1 MCGATNTLQCVLK
14 IKFYFFKSLLTSFLF
29 LSSSL
34 LKLLSSKARKRLSTI
49 KLPITSAGKN
59 MKKQLSAPVSCS
71 ARIQSHRGSIHSPQS
86 IRNIIMNEWK
96 KSLKFHLQSSM
107 SQGCWLITLRQKT
120 KQIKIW
126 NTQLH
131 AMEF

>member
-1 MCGATNTLQCVLK
+1 MNTLSSYRLYTCLGLVKRSLLCFHSMYLHRLK
-14 IKFYFFKSLLTSFLF
+14 YKIVLTSFLF

-71 ARIQSHRGSIHSPQS
+71 ARIQSHRGSIHSPHR
-86 IRNIIMNEWK
+86 IRNIIINEWK
-96 KSLKFHLQSSM
+96 KSLKFHLYKSS
-107 SQGCWLITLRQKT
+107 SQKHGQRK
-120 KQIKIW
+120 
-126 NTQLH
+126 
-131 AMEF
+131 